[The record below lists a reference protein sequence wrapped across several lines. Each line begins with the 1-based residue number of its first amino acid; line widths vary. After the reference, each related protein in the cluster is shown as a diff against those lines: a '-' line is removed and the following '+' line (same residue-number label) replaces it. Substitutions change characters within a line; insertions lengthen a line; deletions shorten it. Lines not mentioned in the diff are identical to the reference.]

1 LHLIVNYN
9 QLCHFLSQSSYKCNQ
24 NDIPSKTNS
33 KSNEGAQ
40 LNTTPNKAEQQEK
53 NSTKN
58 INSKQSEQ
66 NTNGE
71 AEQNNED
78 E

>member
-1 LHLIVNYN
+1 M
-9 QLCHFLSQSSYKCNQ
+9 YKININTQ
-24 NDIPSKTNS
+24 NDIPSKSSS

-40 LNTTPNKAEQQEK
+40 LNTTRNKAEQQEK

-66 NTNGE
+66 NMNGE
-71 AEQNNED
+71 AEQNDED
-78 E
+78 G